1 MAIFHPIVCSNKTI
15 IVILLPESINI
26 VAYMKFTDKLKKLR
40 ETNGFTQRQIAAILD
55 IDVAVYNRFEKG
67 ERKMKRDMVD
77 KIASIYHISAMEL
90 RKYWLA
96 EQVYSLLCEEK
107 NASQVIN
114 MVAEDISEYE
124 LKTNSEKR
132 NYE

>member
-1 MAIFHPIVCSNKTI
+1 
-15 IVILLPESINI
+15 
-26 VAYMKFTDKLKKLR
+26 MKFTDKLKKLR
-40 ETNGFTQRQIAAILD
+40 KTNGFTQRQIAAILD

-96 EQVYSLLCEEK
+96 EQVYSLLCEEE